1 MSTLTR
7 VSYSLALLV
16 TVAFSA
22 APARAQFEGTGD
34 QMAQFAPMM
43 EQFAPMMEQFAPM
56 MQRMSSKIGKK
67 RMGQM
72 MQMVAPMV
80 ASMMPPGGD
89 MPGMENVMS
98 IFVLK
103 IMKAHAAPSR
113 TRMEDLKSR
122 AGALKRELLGHIH
135 RRHGRENSYKPS
147 VEAYA
152 ARYAPPEGR
161 RAWIWTRACPLD
173 TLDRLSRI
181 LQ

>member
-1 MSTLTR
+1 MSILTKLP
-7 VSYSLALLV
+7 YSLALLA

-22 APARAQFEGTGD
+22 APAHAQFEGAGN
-34 QMAQFAPMM
+34 QFAQFAPMM

-98 IFVLK
+98 
-103 IMKAHAAPSR
+103 MMGDGGP
-113 TRMEDLKSR
+113 TRR
-122 AGALKRELLGHIH
+122 VG
-135 RRHGRENSYKPS
+135 RRHK
-147 VEAYA
+147 
-152 ARYAPPEGR
+152 
-161 RAWIWTRACPLD
+161 
-173 TLDRLSRI
+173 
-181 LQ
+181 

>member
-7 VSYSLALLV
+7 LSYSLALLV

-22 APARAQFEGTGD
+22 APARAQFQGTGD

-43 EQFAPMMEQFAPM
+43 EQIAPMMEQFAPM

-89 MPGMENVMS
+89 VPGMENVMS
-98 IFVLK
+98 
-103 IMKAHAAPSR
+103 MMGDGP
-113 TRMEDLKSR
+113 TRR
-122 AGALKRELLGHIH
+122 VG
-135 RRHGRENSYKPS
+135 RRHK
-147 VEAYA
+147 
-152 ARYAPPEGR
+152 
-161 RAWIWTRACPLD
+161 
-173 TLDRLSRI
+173 
-181 LQ
+181 

>member
-1 MSTLTR
+1 MNQHPTNQGARPDEESAMSTLTR
-7 VSYSLALLV
+7 LSYSLALLV

-22 APARAQFEGTGD
+22 APARAQFQGTGD

-43 EQFAPMMEQFAPM
+43 EQIAPMMEQFAPM

-98 IFVLK
+98 
-103 IMKAHAAPSR
+103 MMGDGP
-113 TRMEDLKSR
+113 TRR
-122 AGALKRELLGHIH
+122 VG
-135 RRHGRENSYKPS
+135 RRHK
-147 VEAYA
+147 
-152 ARYAPPEGR
+152 
-161 RAWIWTRACPLD
+161 
-173 TLDRLSRI
+173 
-181 LQ
+181 